1 MTLGLFVLVLG
12 GAISAFLLWAD
23 RNGRRVHKD

>member
-1 MTLGLFVLVLG
+1 MFGLAVLVVTG
-12 GAISAFLLWAD
+12 VVSAFLLWAD

>member
-1 MTLGLFVLVLG
+1 MMGIVALVLSVG
-12 GAISAFLLWAD
+12 ISAFLLWAD

>member
-1 MTLGLFVLVLG
+1 MLGLAAFIVAV
-12 GAISAFLLWAD
+12 AISAFLLWAD

>member
-1 MTLGLFVLVLG
+1 MTGV
-12 GAISAFLLWAD
+12 IAFLLSLCLAALFLWAD

>member
-1 MTLGLFVLVLG
+1 MFGPPLLVL
-12 GAISAFLLWAD
+12 ALLFSAYLLWAD

>member
-1 MTLGLFVLVLG
+1 MFGVALLVLT

>member
-1 MTLGLFVLVLG
+1 MFGPYILLAALAV
-12 GAISAFLLWAD
+12 SAYFLWAD